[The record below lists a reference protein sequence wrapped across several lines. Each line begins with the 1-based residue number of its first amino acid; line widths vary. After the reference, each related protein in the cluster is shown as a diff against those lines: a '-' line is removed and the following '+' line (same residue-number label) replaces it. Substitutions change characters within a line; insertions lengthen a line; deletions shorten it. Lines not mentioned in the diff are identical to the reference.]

1 MSVNYAAGL
10 SPYADKGVCG
20 LPETFDSPEEVK
32 AKVETLAQLIKESQY
47 LVVHSGAGIST
58 AAGIPDF
65 RGPKGVWTLEEKGE
79 SPRMETTFEEA
90 RPSLTHMALL
100 GLQRAGYLKYLISQN
115 VDGLHVRSGFPRDML
130 SELHGNM
137 FVEECE
143 KCGRGKLIS
152 TILDWEDALPDR
164 DLNKAEDSSRRAD
177 LALTLGTSLQIK
189 PSGDLPLLTKRK
201 GGKLAIVNLQPTKH
215 DKHAH
220 LRIHSYVDDVMKQLM
235 ELLGLDIPK
244 WEGPTVCESSKA
256 TPESATDV
264 KPPHAI
270 TAKKKGKRDL
280 IKEERKRDTTT
291 LTDDGTV
298 KEETVSTLSEDIL
311 DGVRHSE
318 EELLQSSSVLFS
330 DQAVEHRVE
339 TAVSPADEEGQDH
352 DGDRTGDFGAA
363 AEASSLRLGPL
374 RDTRVDHA
382 AYDAPSQDE
391 LQEQEVAHGDDNQG
405 NYKSQEDF
413 LCLIESEQDLRIPVA

>member
-20 LPETFDSPEEVK
+20 LPEVFDSPEELK
-32 AKVETLAQLIKESQY
+32 AKVETLAQLVKESQY

-58 AAGIPDF
+58 STGIPDF

-79 SPRMETTFEEA
+79 SPHFEITFEDA

-100 GLQRAGYLKYLISQN
+100 GLQRAGFLKYLISQN
-115 VDGLHVRSGFPRDML
+115 VDGLHVRSGFPRDVL

-143 KCGRGKLIS
+143 KCGRQYVREKVIGVMGLKPTGRHCDVLRSRGLRACRGKLIS
-152 TILDWEDALPDR
+152 TILDWEEALPDS
-164 DLNKAEDSSRRAD
+164 DLNRAEDASRRAD

-220 LRIHSYVDDVMKQLM
+220 LRIHGYVDDVMKQLM

-256 TPESATDV
+256 TAESTTDV
-264 KPPHAI
+264 KPPRAV
-270 TAKKKGKRDL
+270 TAKKKVKREL
-280 IKEERKRDTTT
+280 VKEARKGDTTA
-291 LTDDGTV
+291 LTDDGSV
-298 KEETVSTLSEDIL
+298 KEEAVPVKRERADSPVELK
-311 DGVRHSE
+311 E
-318 EELLQSSSVLFS
+318 E
-330 DQAVEHRVE
+330 
-339 TAVSPADEEGQDH
+339 
-352 DGDRTGDFGAA
+352 
-363 AEASSLRLGPL
+363 
-374 RDTRVDHA
+374 
-382 AYDAPSQDE
+382 
-391 LQEQEVAHGDDNQG
+391 
-405 NYKSQEDF
+405 K
-413 LCLIESEQDLRIPVA
+413 

>member
-10 SPYADKGVCG
+10 TPYANKGVCG
-20 LPETFDSPEEVK
+20 LPEHFDSPEELK

-58 AAGIPDF
+58 SAGIPDF

-79 SPRMETTFEEA
+79 SPHFDTTFEDA

-115 VDGLHVRSGFPRDML
+115 VDGLHVRSGFPRDLL

-143 KCGRGKLIS
+143 KCGRQYVREKVIGVMGLKPTGRYCEVVRSRGLRACRGKLIS

-164 DLNKAEDSSRRAD
+164 DLNKADDASRRAD

-201 GGKLAIVNLQPTKH
+201 GGKLVIVNLQPTKH

-220 LRIHSYVDDVMKQLM
+220 LRIHGYVDDVMKQLM
-235 ELLGLDIPK
+235 ELLGLEIPK
-244 WEGPTVCESSKA
+244 WDGPTVCESSTA
-256 TPESATDV
+256 TTETTADV
-264 KPPHAI
+264 KPPPGV
-270 TAKKKGKRDL
+270 TAKEKVEKNFV
-280 IKEERKRDTTT
+280 KEERKRGASQ
-291 LTDDGTV
+291 LTDDGSV
-298 KEETVSTLSEDIL
+298 KEETVSVKRERADLPVEIN
-311 DGVRHSE
+311 E
-318 EELLQSSSVLFS
+318 E
-330 DQAVEHRVE
+330 
-339 TAVSPADEEGQDH
+339 
-352 DGDRTGDFGAA
+352 
-363 AEASSLRLGPL
+363 
-374 RDTRVDHA
+374 
-382 AYDAPSQDE
+382 
-391 LQEQEVAHGDDNQG
+391 
-405 NYKSQEDF
+405 K
-413 LCLIESEQDLRIPVA
+413 

>member
-10 SPYADKGVCG
+10 SSYADKGVCG
-20 LPETFDSPEEVK
+20 LPETKHCMKASLLDPCPSQTLLHIQVFDSPEELK

-58 AAGIPDF
+58 STGIPDF

-79 SPRMETTFEEA
+79 SPHFDTTFEDA
-90 RPSLTHMALL
+90 RPSVTHMALL
-100 GLQRAGYLKYLISQN
+100 GLQRAGCLKYLISQN
-115 VDGLHVRSGFPRDML
+115 VDGLHVRSGFPRDVL

-143 KCGRGKLIS
+143 KCGRQYVREKAIDVMGLKPTGRHCGVVRSRGLRACRGKLIS
-152 TILDWEDALPDR
+152 TILDWEDALPDK
-164 DLNKAEDSSRRAD
+164 DLNKAEEASRRAD

-244 WEGPTVCESSKA
+244 WEGPTLCETSTA
-256 TPESATDV
+256 TATDI
-264 KPPHAI
+264 KPPRAVPE
-270 TAKKKGKRDL
+270 KKVKREAT
-280 IKEERKRDTTT
+280 KEGKRDTTA
-291 LTDDGTV
+291 LTDDGSV
-298 KEETVSTLSEDIL
+298 EQEAVSVKRERADSPVELKEE
-311 DGVRHSE
+311 
-318 EELLQSSSVLFS
+318 
-330 DQAVEHRVE
+330 
-339 TAVSPADEEGQDH
+339 
-352 DGDRTGDFGAA
+352 
-363 AEASSLRLGPL
+363 
-374 RDTRVDHA
+374 
-382 AYDAPSQDE
+382 
-391 LQEQEVAHGDDNQG
+391 
-405 NYKSQEDF
+405 K
-413 LCLIESEQDLRIPVA
+413 

>member
-20 LPETFDSPEEVK
+20 LPEEFDSAEEVK
-32 AKVETLAQLIKESQY
+32 AKVEILAQLIKDSRH

-58 AAGIPDF
+58 SSGIPDF

-79 SPRMETTFEEA
+79 SPQFETTFEAA

-143 KCGRGKLIS
+143 KCGRQYVRDKVIGVMGLKPTGRLCDVVRSRGLRACRGKLIS

-164 DLNKAEDSSRRAD
+164 DLNKAEEASRQAD
-177 LALTLGTSLQIK
+177 LALTLGTSMQIK
-189 PSGDLPLLTKRK
+189 PSGDLPLITKRK

-215 DKHAH
+215 DKHSY
-220 LRIHSYVDDVMKQLM
+220 LRIHGYVDDIMKHLM

-244 WEGPTVCESSKA
+244 WEGPTICQSSTRTSECKA
-256 TPESATDV
+256 DV
-264 KPPHAI
+264 KPHQSV
-270 TAKKKGKRDL
+270 TVVELRTNTFL
-280 IKEERKRDTTT
+280 SNRK
-291 LTDDGTV
+291 
-298 KEETVSTLSEDIL
+298 
-311 DGVRHSE
+311 
-318 EELLQSSSVLFS
+318 
-330 DQAVEHRVE
+330 
-339 TAVSPADEEGQDH
+339 
-352 DGDRTGDFGAA
+352 
-363 AEASSLRLGPL
+363 
-374 RDTRVDHA
+374 
-382 AYDAPSQDE
+382 
-391 LQEQEVAHGDDNQG
+391 
-405 NYKSQEDF
+405 
-413 LCLIESEQDLRIPVA
+413 